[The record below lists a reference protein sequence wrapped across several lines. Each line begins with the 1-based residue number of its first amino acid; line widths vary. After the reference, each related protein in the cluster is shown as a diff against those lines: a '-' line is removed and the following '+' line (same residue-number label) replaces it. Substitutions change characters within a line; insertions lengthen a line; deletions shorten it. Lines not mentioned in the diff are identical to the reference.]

1 MTGRTWFVWVGIALV
16 ATLLGS
22 IVIARLIN
30 KPLKELSFAASR
42 IREGEYDSR
51 LDESM
56 ITREI
61 REVKPGLQ
69 PHGA

>member
-1 MTGRTWFVWVGIALV
+1 VEADDGSTWFVWVGIALI

-42 IREGEYDSR
+42 IRGGGVR
-51 LDESM
+51 L
-56 ITREI
+56 T
-61 REVKPGLQ
+61 PG
-69 PHGA
+69 